1 MRETSVKEHLR
12 TKDPYFR
19 ELHDL
24 ERQKFDIVRKII
36 DYRIKNK
43 LSQADLANQVK
54 VSQRQISNIE
64 NGEFSVDV
72 LGKVLLG
79 IGMAVRI
86 EANKLNPLVQK
97 G

>member
-43 LSQADLANQVK
+43 LSQADLANQ
-54 VSQRQISNIE
+54 
-64 NGEFSVDV
+64 
-72 LGKVLLG
+72 LT
-79 IGMAVRI
+79 
-86 EANKLNPLVQK
+86 QK
-97 G
+97 GLREKKDRPI